1 MRKTNRAIAIMLA
14 MALGMGASAC
24 GKNDVPPVESTTE
37 SSNNETEATAE
48 AEETEGATVRDGVF
62 HGTAFG
68 RNGDIDVDVTVENGK
83 LKDVKVTSH
92 SETDNIGTIAVVQMP
107 ERIVEAQSIAVD
119 GVSGATYTSNGIVKA
134 VENALTEAGIDIAL
148 FSTEPEKVTGESYED
163 EADVVVVGGGG
174 AGLAAA
180 VSALQNGAG
189 NVVIVEKTDILG
201 GDTNVNG
208 GIYNTPDAEL
218 QDKVEMTDGQK
229 SLIET
234 AISEEPVNEE
244 HAALIEAVKT
254 DWEAYIA
261 SGNTGIFDS
270 ANWFALQ
277 TWNGGDKVAKLDL
290 VENLADNAFA
300 GLEWLKELGQEFKD
314 SISQGPGS
322 LYPRTH
328 DTPSG
333 IGAEFVNTYIEN
345 LEKNYKDQVKIYYG
359 VTADTLE
366 LTDGVCNI
374 VKGTDKNGNT
384 YTFTANGGIVIA
396 TGGFAGNTD
405 MRVEYCQSEKW
416 PDLGKNLGCT
426 GVDSDTGD
434 GILMAKAIGA
444 NLVDMDQIQ
453 LLHTCSPKY
462 GTTEDNSD
470 KGKSVDSI
478 IFVNKSGERF
488 VAEDERRDTICL
500 AVLKQEDALF
510 YTVESYDGY
519 GDKTLDE
526 LYSNNFVSYTDEIA
540 RGNMFIGDTIEEL
553 AEAMGADPEKLRA
566 SIENYNASVDAGA
579 TTDEFGRKTFINKL
593 ENGPFIAVPRK
604 PSAHHTMGGIEIN
617 VNTEVLD
624 TEGNVIPGLYAAGEV
639 TGGIH
644 GGNRLGGNAIVDTVV
659 NGKIAG
665 QQAANRVH

>member
-1 MRKTNRAIAIMLA
+1 MKKSLLSLLIVMALVLCSVAIA
-14 MALGMGASAC
+14 
-24 GKNDVPPVESTTE
+24 
-37 SSNNETEATAE
+37 ETAPK
-48 AEETEGATVRDGVF
+48 GVY
-62 HGTAFG
+62 HGTSFG
-68 RNGDIDVDVTVENGK
+68 RNGNIEVDVTVEGSAIT
-83 LKDVKVTSH
+83 DVTVTAH
-92 SETDNIGTIAVVQMP
+92 AETDNIGTVAVEQMP
-107 ERIVEAQSIAVD
+107 QRIVEANSIAVD
-119 GVSGATYTSNGIVKA
+119 GLSGATFTSNGIKNA
-134 VENALTEAGIDIAL
+134 VENALTEAGIDVQPFKA
-148 FSTEPEKVTGESYED
+148 EQEKTTGQSYSI

-180 VSALQNGAG
+180 VSALQNGAES
-189 NVVIVEKTDILG
+189 VVVVEKTDILG

-208 GIYNTPDAEL
+208 GIYNTPDAEM
-218 QDKVEMTDGQK
+218 QDAVEMTDGQK
-229 SLIET
+229 SLIEA
-234 AISEEPVNEE
+234 AIAEEPVSDE
-244 HAALIEAVKT
+244 HAALIDAVKA
-254 DWEAYIA
+254 DWEAYLA

-277 TWNGGDKVAKLDL
+277 TWNGGDKVAKLEL
-290 VENLADNAFA
+290 VQNMADNAYA
-300 GLEWLKELGQEFKD
+300 GYEWLQSLGQTFKPT
-314 SISQGPGS
+314 ISQGPGS
-322 LYPRTH
+322 LFPRTH

-333 IGAEFVNTYIEN
+333 IGAEFINTYIKYLGEN
-345 LEKNYKDQVKIYYG
+345 YVDQVQFCYG
-359 VTADTLE
+359 VAAEELV
-366 LTDGVCNI
+366 LTDGVCNT
-374 VKGTDKNGNT
+374 VKGTDKDGNA
-384 YTFTANGGIVIA
+384 YTFTAKGGVVLA
-396 TGGFAGNTD
+396 TGGFAGNVD

-416 PDLGKNLGCT
+416 PDLGKNVGCT
-426 GVDSDTGD
+426 GVASDTGD

-444 NLVDMDQIQ
+444 NLIDMDQIQ

-478 IFVNKSGERF
+478 IFVNKAGERF

-500 AVLKQEDALF
+500 AVLEQEDALF

-526 LYSNNFVSYTDEIA
+526 LHSNNFVSYTDEIA
-540 RGNMFIGDTIEEL
+540 RGNMFIGDTIEDL

-566 SIENYNASVDAGA
+566 SIEGYNASVDAGA

-604 PSAHHTMGGIEIN
+604 PSAHHTMGGVEIN

-624 TEGNVIPGLYAAGEV
+624 TEGNAIPGLYAAGEV

-659 NGKIAG
+659 NGKMAG
-665 QQAANRVH
+665 QQAAALAK

>member
-1 MRKTNRAIAIMLA
+1 ML
-14 MALGMGASAC
+14 L
-24 GKNDVPPVESTTE
+24 V
-37 SSNNETEATAE
+37 TAAF
-48 AEETEGATVRDGVF
+48 AEGNVY
-62 HGTAFG
+62 HGTSFG
-68 RNGDIDVDVTVENGK
+68 RNGNINVDVTVEDGK
-83 LKDVKVTSH
+83 IADVTVTGH
-92 SETDNIGTIAVVQMP
+92 TETDNIGTVAVAQMP
-107 ERIVEAQSIAVD
+107 GRIVEAQSVAVD
-119 GVSGATYTSNGIVKA
+119 GLSGATFTSNGIKKA
-134 VENALTEAGIDIAL
+134 VENALTEAGIDVEPFKAA
-148 FSTEPEKVTGESYED
+148 PEKVTGESYEV

-180 VSALQNGAG
+180 VSALQNGAQS
-189 NVVIVEKTDILG
+189 VVIVEKTDILG

-208 GIYNTPDAEL
+208 GIYNTPDAAL
-218 QDKVEMTDGQK
+218 QDQVEMTDGQK
-229 SLIET
+229 SLVEA
-234 AISEEPVNEE
+234 AIAQEPVSDE
-244 HAALIEAVKT
+244 HAALIEAVKA
-254 DWEAYIA
+254 DWEAYLA

-270 ANWFALQ
+270 ANWFAPQ
-277 TWNGGDKVAKLDL
+277 TWNGGDKVGNLDL
-290 VENLADNAFA
+290 VKNLADNAYA
-300 GLEWLKELGQEFKD
+300 GLEWLKELGQDFKPT
-314 SISQGPGS
+314 ISQGPGS

-333 IGAEFVNTYIEN
+333 IGAEFINTYID
-345 LEKNYKDQVKIYYG
+345 YIGAGYVDQAQVYYG
-359 VTADTLE
+359 VTAEELA
-366 LTDGVCNI
+366 LTDGVCNT
-374 VKGTDKNGNT
+374 VKGSDKDGNT
-384 YTFTANGGIVIA
+384 YTFTARGGVVLA
-396 TGGFAGNTD
+396 TGGFAGNVD

-416 PDLGKNLGCT
+416 PDLGKNVGCT
-426 GVDSDTGD
+426 GVASDTGD

-478 IFVNKSGERF
+478 IFVNKAGERF

-526 LYSNNFVSYTDEIA
+526 LHSNNFVSYTDEIA
-540 RGNMFIGDTIEEL
+540 RGNMFIGDTIEDL

-566 SIENYNASVDAGA
+566 SIEGYNASVDAGA

-604 PSAHHTMGGIEIN
+604 PSAHHTMGGVEIN

-644 GGNRLGGNAIVDTVV
+644 GGNRLGSNAIVDTVV

-665 QQAANRVH
+665 QQAAEKAK

>member
-1 MRKTNRAIAIMLA
+1 MKKTLLSILIV
-14 MALGMGASAC
+14 MALVLCPMALAESA
-24 GKNDVPPVESTTE
+24 P
-37 SSNNETEATAE
+37 
-48 AEETEGATVRDGVF
+48 DGVY
-62 HGTAFG
+62 HGTSFG
-68 RNGDIDVDVTVENGK
+68 RNGNIDVDVTIEGGAIA
-83 LKDVKVTSH
+83 DITVTSH
-92 SETDNIGTIAVVQMP
+92 TETDNIGTVAVEQMP
-107 ERIVEAQSIAVD
+107 QRIVEAQSTAVD
-119 GVSGATYTSNGIVKA
+119 GLSGATFTSNGIKRA
-134 VENALTEAGIDIAL
+134 VESALSEAGIEGFNA
-148 FSTEPEKVTGESYED
+148 EPERITDQSYEI

-180 VSALQNGAG
+180 VSALQNGAES
-189 NVVIVEKTDILG
+189 VVVVEKTDILG

-208 GIYNTPDAEL
+208 GIYNTPDAAM
-218 QDKVEMTDGQK
+218 QDAVEMTDGQK
-229 SLIET
+229 SLVEA
-234 AISEEPVNEE
+234 AIAEEPVSDE
-244 HAALIEAVKT
+244 HAALIEAVKA
-254 DWEAYIA
+254 DWEAYLA

-290 VENLADNAFA
+290 VQNMADNAYE
-300 GLEWLKELGQEFKD
+300 GYEWLQSLGQEFKPT
-314 SISQGPGS
+314 ISQGPGS
-322 LYPRTH
+322 LFPRTH

-333 IGAEFVNTYIEN
+333 IGAEFINTYIKYLGEN
-345 LEKNYKDQVKIYYG
+345 YVDQVQFCYG
-359 VTADTLE
+359 VTADELV
-366 LTDGVCNI
+366 LTDGVCNT
-374 VKGTDKNGNT
+374 VKGTDKDGNA
-384 YTFTANGGIVIA
+384 YTFTARGGVVLA
-396 TGGFAGNTD
+396 TGGFAGNVE

-416 PDLGKNLGCT
+416 PDLGKNVGCT
-426 GVDSDTGD
+426 GVASDTGD

-478 IFVNKSGERF
+478 IFVNKAGERF

-500 AVLKQEDALF
+500 AVLEQEDALF

-526 LYSNNFVSYTDEIA
+526 LHSNNFVSYTDEIA
-540 RGNMFIGDTIEEL
+540 RGNMFIGDTIEDL
-553 AEAMGADPEKLRA
+553 AEAMGADPVKLRA
-566 SIENYNASVDAGA
+566 SIEGYNASVEAGA

-604 PSAHHTMGGIEIN
+604 PSAHHTMGGVEIN

-624 TEGNVIPGLYAAGEV
+624 TEGNAIPGLYAAGEV

-659 NGKIAG
+659 NGKMAG
-665 QQAANRVH
+665 QQAAELAK

>member
-1 MRKTNRAIAIMLA
+1 MKKTLLSILIV
-14 MALGMGASAC
+14 MALVLCPMAL
-24 GKNDVPPVESTTE
+24 
-37 SSNNETEATAE
+37 AE
-48 AEETEGATVRDGVF
+48 AAPDGVY
-62 HGTAFG
+62 HGTSFG
-68 RNGDIDVDVTVENGK
+68 RNGNIDVDVTIEGGAIA
-83 LKDVKVTSH
+83 DITVTSH
-92 SETDNIGTIAVVQMP
+92 TETDNIGTVAVEQMP
-107 ERIVEAQSIAVD
+107 QRIVEAQSTAVD
-119 GVSGATYTSNGIVKA
+119 GLSGATFTSNGIKRA
-134 VENALTEAGIDIAL
+134 VESALSEAGIEGFNAK
-148 FSTEPEKVTGESYED
+148 PERVTGQSYEI

-189 NVVIVEKTDILG
+189 SVVVVEKTDILG

-208 GIYNTPDAEL
+208 GIYNTPDAEM
-218 QDKVEMTDGQK
+218 QDAVEMTDGQK
-229 SLIET
+229 SLVEA
-234 AISEEPVNEE
+234 AIAEEPVSDE
-244 HAALIEAVKT
+244 HAALIEAVKA
-254 DWEAYIA
+254 DWEAYLA

-290 VENLADNAFA
+290 VQNMADNAYE
-300 GLEWLKELGQEFKD
+300 GYEWLQSLGQEFKPT
-314 SISQGPGS
+314 ISQGPGS
-322 LYPRTH
+322 LFPRTH

-333 IGAEFVNTYIEN
+333 IGAEFINTYIRYLGEN
-345 LEKNYKDQVKIYYG
+345 YVDQVQFCYG
-359 VTADTLE
+359 VTAEELA
-366 LTDGVCNI
+366 LTDGVCNT
-374 VKGTDKNGNT
+374 VKGTDKDGNT
-384 YTFTANGGIVIA
+384 YTFTAKGGVVLA
-396 TGGFAGNTD
+396 TGGFAGNVE

-416 PDLGKNLGCT
+416 PDLGKNVGCT
-426 GVDSDTGD
+426 GVASDTGD

-444 NLVDMDQIQ
+444 NLIDMDQIQ

-478 IFVNKSGERF
+478 IFVNKAGERF

-500 AVLKQEDALF
+500 AVLEQEDALF

-526 LYSNNFVSYTDEIA
+526 LHSNNFVSYTDEIA
-540 RGNMFIGDTIEEL
+540 RGNMFIGDTIEDL
-553 AEAMGADPEKLRA
+553 AEAMGADPVKLRA
-566 SIENYNASVDAGA
+566 SIEGYNASVDAGA

-604 PSAHHTMGGIEIN
+604 PSAHHTMGGVEIN

-624 TEGNVIPGLYAAGEV
+624 TEGNAIPGLYAAGEV

-659 NGKIAG
+659 NGKMAG
-665 QQAANRVH
+665 QQAADLAK

>member
-1 MRKTNRAIAIMLA
+1 MKKTLLSLLLVLTLA
-14 MALGMGASAC
+14 LCPMALAESA
-24 GKNDVPPVESTTE
+24 P
-37 SSNNETEATAE
+37 
-48 AEETEGATVRDGVF
+48 DGVY
-62 HGTAFG
+62 HGTSFG
-68 RNGDIDVDVTVENGK
+68 RNGNIDVDVTIEGGAIADITVM
-83 LKDVKVTSH
+83 SH
-92 SETDNIGTIAVVQMP
+92 TETDNIGTVAVEQMP
-107 ERIVEAQSIAVD
+107 QRIVEAQSTAVD
-119 GVSGATYTSNGIVKA
+119 GLSGATFTSNGIKRA
-134 VENALTEAGIDIAL
+134 VESALSEAGIEGFNA
-148 FSTEPEKVTGESYED
+148 EPERITGQSYEV

-180 VSALQNGAG
+180 VSALQNGAES
-189 NVVIVEKTDILG
+189 VVVVEKTDILG

-208 GIYNTPDAEL
+208 GIYNTPDAEM
-218 QDKVEMTDGQK
+218 QDAVEMTDGQK
-229 SLIET
+229 SLVEA
-234 AISEEPVNEE
+234 AIAEEPVSDE
-244 HAALIEAVKT
+244 HAALIEAVKA
-254 DWEAYIA
+254 DWETYLA

-290 VENLADNAFA
+290 VQNMADNAYE
-300 GLEWLKELGQEFKD
+300 GYEWLQSLGQEFKPT
-314 SISQGPGS
+314 ISQGPGS
-322 LYPRTH
+322 LFPRTH

-333 IGAEFVNTYIEN
+333 IGAEFINTYIKYLGEN
-345 LEKNYKDQVKIYYG
+345 YVDQVQFCYG
-359 VTADTLE
+359 VTAEELV
-366 LTDGVCNI
+366 LTDGVCNT
-374 VKGTDKNGNT
+374 VKGTDKDGNA
-384 YTFTANGGIVIA
+384 YTFTAKGGVVLA
-396 TGGFAGNTD
+396 TGGFAGNVE

-416 PDLGKNLGCT
+416 PDLGKNVGCT
-426 GVDSDTGD
+426 GVASDTGD

-444 NLVDMDQIQ
+444 NLIDMDQIQ

-478 IFVNKSGERF
+478 IFVNKAGERF

-500 AVLKQEDALF
+500 AVLEQEDALF

-526 LYSNNFVSYTDEIA
+526 LHSNNFVSYTDEIA
-540 RGNMFIGDTIEEL
+540 RGNMFIGDTIEDL
-553 AEAMGADPEKLRA
+553 AEAMGADPVKLRA
-566 SIENYNASVDAGA
+566 SIEGYNASVDAGA

-604 PSAHHTMGGIEIN
+604 PSAHHTMGGVEIN

-624 TEGNVIPGLYAAGEV
+624 TEGNAIPGLYAAGEV

-659 NGKIAG
+659 NGKMAG
-665 QQAANRVH
+665 QQAAELAK